1 MSRSGFNFN
10 NLRNLFIIEVARKY
24 FEETS
29 IHGLKYITEPNRT
42 LVERVCWLIFITVS
56 CCVAGYLIYSVCGN
70 MGTVLICYIC
80 TCRMVHMGH
89 HVSNKHTELG

>member
-42 LVERVCWLIFITVS
+42 LVERVCWVIFITVS
-56 CCVAGYLIYSVCGN
+56 CSVAGYLIYSVCGKLCKFLWSK
-70 MGTVLICYIC
+70 TIPLTIEVRSVKSYS
-80 TCRMVHMGH
+80 TA
-89 HVSNKHTELG
+89 

>member
-10 NLRNLFIIEVARKY
+10 KLRNLFIIEVARKY

-42 LVERVCWLIFITVS
+42 LVERVCWVIFITVS
-56 CCVAGYLIYSVCGN
+56 CSVAGYLIYSVSRN
-70 MGTVLICYIC
+70 LSSLWSEICFSDHANTAIWFI
-80 TCRMVHMGH
+80 
-89 HVSNKHTELG
+89 